1 MMDIESAAPGAAVR
15 LYPLEHASAGRV
27 AQTISRL
34 FAQQLQAGMIRS
46 DDRVIVQPD
55 ERTNSIVVTTSK
67 SSFTVVEGLLNML
80 DTGVPPELAAL
91 QRLDLENASATR
103 VASMVTQIM
112 DARLERLRRTEP
124 ETAEL
129 QRATIIPDTR
139 TNSLV
144 VAAGRESFEVVQ
156 SLVEDLDRMTLTED
170 ALIRV
175 LPVSRTNVERI
186 AETVKVVME
195 RRYADMPPELRRS
208 QQPLVLT
215 DPRSNSLL
223 VAAGSD
229 DLAAIT
235 QLVEK
240 LEATP
245 SNPAIRIAV
254 IPLQGSAADRLA
266 PRIQVLMRQ
275 RQQSLGAAA
284 LPSDRVSVEPDTAT
298 NSLIV
303 AANEENLQVIHD
315 LIDALTAGEA
325 DRPPGSELQ
334 IMQLT
339 SSTASDI
346 VNLLG
351 DLYVDDANRRRGRD
365 TVRVTADDRLNA
377 VLISAPP
384 EDVRTIR
391 GLVAQ
396 LDGLKPAQV
405 VEIRYIPLMS
415 ANALETV
422 GLVENV
428 LSGRGIGTRRTTRQA
443 IVLKYFHQ
451 YMEGVEDKDD
461 GDGELSEMQVSSA
474 IRESITLTP
483 DLRTNTVIVSAP
495 AAAMVM
501 IERMIRDLDQSS
513 IGSQRVR
520 IFKLVN
526 ADALAM
532 AEILTDLFNLQR
544 RGNLYVLK
552 PRETSPG
559 TVPAGNFQPAPAAQG
574 AVVQLLGSELTAV
587 PDDRQDLSITVD
599 NRTNSLL
606 VSGTPLYLDLVEEVV
621 ENLDALEANEREVFA
636 YPLRNATALDV
647 AAVLTTFVDQEQQKL
662 LGTLSPDQLGSASR
676 LLEREVTIVGDEKS
690 NTVLVSASPR
700 YMDRVRQ
707 MIFELDVDPPQVL
720 IQVLLAEISLDGS
733 LEWGVDARFQSDPMG
748 SQNVILGAS
757 SSLASAFLP
766 TLGLPSFSVSGD
778 NFTLLLK
785 ALESQGRIQVLSNPS
800 IMAANN
806 QPARIQIGENIGR
819 ASSSSLSDGGT
830 QQTTVEFL
838 DIGVILSVTP
848 SINPDGFVRMLIE
861 PEITDLTNETIQ
873 VSEDLAVPIL
883 TKRTASTTVTVRDGQ
898 TIVIGGLIQDMYEIR
913 KNKVPI
919 LGDIPLLG
927 LLFQSEFEDSRKI
940 ELIIVLTP
948 HVITSPAEYAR
959 IDELTRRETDR
970 MSLSPDE
977 RKGLEESFLIPE
989 KRTWKER
996 IKEDMRRKWG
1006 RTDPTDNTG
1015 DDSDRQT
1022 EPEQAEPTQPLTTFE
1037 ADQKREDGQ

>member
-1 MMDIESAAPGAAVR
+1 
-15 LYPLEHASAGRV
+15 
-27 AQTISRL
+27 
-34 FAQQLQAGMIRS
+34 
-46 DDRVIVQPD
+46 
-55 ERTNSIVVTTSK
+55 
-67 SSFTVVEGLLNML
+67 
-80 DTGVPPELAAL
+80 
-91 QRLDLENASATR
+91 
-103 VASMVTQIM
+103 
-112 DARLERLRRTEP
+112 
-124 ETAEL
+124 
-129 QRATIIPDTR
+129 
-139 TNSLV
+139 
-144 VAAGRESFEVVQ
+144 
-156 SLVEDLDRMTLTED
+156 
-170 ALIRV
+170 
-175 LPVSRTNVERI
+175 
-186 AETVKVVME
+186 
-195 RRYADMPPELRRS
+195 
-208 QQPLVLT
+208 LT

-223 VAAGSD
+223 VAAGPD

-254 IPLQGSAADRLA
+254 IPLAGSAADRLA
-266 PRIQVLMRQ
+266 PRIQALMRQ

-315 LIDALTAGEA
+315 LIDALRVGEA
-325 DRPPGSELQ
+325 GRPPGSELE

-346 VNLLG
+346 VDLLG

-384 EDVRTIR
+384 EDVRTIK
-391 GLVAQ
+391 GLIAQ

-451 YMEGVEDKDD
+451 FQEEIGD
-461 GDGELSEMQVSSA
+461 GDVALSEMQVSSA

-495 AAAMVM
+495 AAAMSM
-501 IERMIRDLDQSS
+501 IERMILDLDQSS

-552 PRETSPG
+552 PREASPG
-559 TVPAGNFQPAPAAQG
+559 IMPDGNFQPAPAAQG

-621 ENLDALEANEREVFA
+621 QNLDALEANEREVFA

-748 SQNVILGAS
+748 SQNVIIGGS

-766 TLGLPSFSVSGD
+766 TLGIPSFSVSGD

-838 DIGVILSVTP
+838 DIGVILNVTP

-873 VSEDLAVPIL
+873 VSEDLSVPIL
-883 TKRTASTTVTVRDGQ
+883 TKRTVSTTVTVRDGQ

-948 HVITSPAEYAR
+948 HIITSPAEYAR
-959 IDELTRRETDR
+959 IDELTHREIDR
-970 MSLSPDE
+970 MSLSPEE
-977 RKGLEESFLIPE
+977 RKGLEDSFLIPE
-989 KRTWKER
+989 TRTWKER

-1006 RTDPTDNTG
+1006 RTEPTDDAG

-1022 EPEQAEPTQPLTTFE
+1022 EPEQTEPTQPLTTFE
-1037 ADQKREDGQ
+1037 ADQKREDGR